1 MLPER
6 TSSLRASHSGSFG
19 NGRPPRIVYR
29 WTKDTRCWGCC
40 RDFGRTPKAT
50 PLPSCLPSLSRHLA
64 PRNSAPGPQGPSC
77 CSQRRCWK
85 RTLREWML
93 SSVSLGQNG
102 LVSHQGQCVLRP
114 WPHWTRGRPG
124 EVGAQGLLCAGCG
137 EIPDLGA
144 LPSLWVPYAPS
155 RMGSPGCH
163 TVSHRTRVL
172 QRGLASCTQF
182 LVVLVGKL
190 SPEQHG
196 GLDGQL

>member
-1 MLPER
+1 MGALPGLFIFGPR
-6 TSSLRASHSGSFG
+6 TPGAGGAAETS
-19 NGRPPRIVYR
+19 
-29 WTKDTRCWGCC
+29 
-40 RDFGRTPKAT
+40 GRTPKAT

-64 PRNSAPGPQGPSC
+64 PCNSAPGPQGPSC
-77 CSQRRCWK
+77 CSRRRCWK

-93 SSVSLGQNG
+93 SYVSLGQNG
-102 LVSHQGQCVLRP
+102 LVSHHCQCVLRP
-114 WPHWTRGRPG
+114 RAHGTRGRPG
-124 EVGAQGLLCAGCG
+124 EAGAQGLLCAGYG
-137 EIPDLGA
+137 EIPGLGA